1 MTRAILKGEECLGSL
16 SGLLTEWTFSSHQ
29 KPTKARGR
37 SSDGQGHSPSNQVK
51 FIMLC
56 CDGAWKSESPLWVR
70 PILTLTRDP
79 HLECLLLRAL
89 QAQPQ
94 WGWDCGSPS
103 FQLHDCEVNPA
114 RWMCC
119 GTVILP
125 RDQGITHAPILPLM
139 NIVWFYTV
147 FFFPPIPNYLR
158 RRYDQR
164 QFPYHDSFHTC
175 LQSLGSV
182 TQSRSATWFIAWT
195 ITTSSKDLQQQ
206 QAKIRSLKQV
216 WTQAPRYGTLW
227 TPGIPT
233 RDAMNPRHTNMER
246 YEPQVYWHGK
256 LWNPGILTWD
266 AMNPRNIDM
275 GSRHRNWQL
284 HHQIKCLPLVHEF
297 ELQWIIGVT
306 FIVVLV
312 F

>member
-1 MTRAILKGEECLGSL
+1 MLRKPEWAPYRVDIQFTSETNKGPGQKQRRPGALPIKSGQVHNAVLWWGLKVWE
-16 SGLLTEWTFSSHQ
+16 
-29 KPTKARGR
+29 PTV
-37 SSDGQGHSPSNQVK
+37 SP
-51 FIMLC
+51 
-56 CDGAWKSESPLWVR
+56 
-70 PILTLTRDP
+70 THP
-79 HLECLLLRAL
+79 HPDSWSTPECLLLRAL

-158 RRYDQR
+158 GRYDQR

-233 RDAMNPRHTNMER
+233 QDAMNPRHTNMER